1 MSLTK
6 KLVVVLGS
14 KPNADIPLGDAVY
27 CANAAI
33 GYYAEMV
40 SRFPR
45 VVSVMSPDVIHP
57 KEFREGVPDRALN
70 QRQFQMVL
78 ASRPEKM
85 ILTRTG
91 HFEFLKETL
100 AGAGFK
106 SPMEAVSA
114 QERRAL
120 VGKIS
125 GCYDPIVTSDF
136 FRLPL
141 DRKIR
146 YAGSLASTFLK
157 RLLNKRKDC
166 GAVFRPSTGI
176 LALVFAIAEHGRTA
190 DYVICGIG
198 VRKRNEYLSGKQ
210 VKGHDLPHH
219 VFADVK
225 VLRKLARRY
234 NLFTTEPELEHLVPR
249 YRSG

>member
-114 QERRAL
+114 AAGQENPLRRFA
-120 VGKIS
+120 GKHF
-125 GCYDPIVTSDF
+125 PE
-136 FRLPL
+136 
-141 DRKIR
+141 
-146 YAGSLASTFLK
+146 AS
-157 RLLNKRKDC
+157 
-166 GAVFRPSTGI
+166 A
-176 LALVFAIAEHGRTA
+176 
-190 DYVICGIG
+190 
-198 VRKRNEYLSGKQ
+198 Q
-210 VKGHDLPHH
+210 
-219 VFADVK
+219 
-225 VLRKLARRY
+225 
-234 NLFTTEPELEHLVPR
+234 
-249 YRSG
+249 